1 MGREAQPPYSRLTP
15 RLEAELSRINFYR
28 FCQLLEQAAPD
39 APLLGATSHPGSD
52 PVRFRPWPGLGFPAS
67 ELKQVETDEDN
78 AELPPTVRTTFM
90 GVYGVESP
98 LPGMYQDDI
107 AQSRDGYEA
116 TSAFLDIFSH
126 RITT

>member
-1 MGREAQPPYSRLTP
+1 MERESQPARTRLT
-15 RLEAELSRINFYR
+15 LALSNRIWRVNFYR